1 MIDAERPCAY
11 TESQTVLTVCVY
23 HGDRYPCR
31 IRALTAELAEAKR
44 EKSNTHAKIIRLTEQ
59 SANLEKMRDGVR
71 EKLEAALTERD
82 AALASAREL
91 QRFNDAHRLERDEA
105 RAEAETLRAEYE
117 LAQRTY
123 HSGRAHDKTIGFR
136 QCKAGFCDRMNSVLD
151 RPAPA
156 SAPKVD
162 EERLMENL
170 KDFKTFDNRMH
181 GKPPAPETAPAPKSD
196 EVEIDYS
203 DVERL
208 ANPKIRQDVD
218 WTSGR
223 EARRSYESF
232 YGKPAPETGK
242 CTCPPNSLD
251 VLCPLPIKDHG
262 APAPCKHSW
271 VEEEN
276 EADQRQTACQ
286 KCGAV
291 CSTGSK
297 DPLHQCGCDPP
308 APAAENAPTVVWG
321 PECNCW
327 PPTPPHRHGM
337 SNGTMIVEF
346 GPRRGRER

>member
-1 MIDAERPCAY
+1 MTN
-11 TESQTVLTVCVY
+11 TEWLES
-23 HGDRYPCR
+23 
-31 IRALTAELAEAKR
+31 ELAEER
-44 EKSNTHAKIIRLTEQ
+44 RIR
-59 SANLEKMRDGVR
+59 KMQAEVV
-71 EKLEAALTERD
+71 KEALDSRD
-82 AALASAREL
+82 AALAEVERWKADYDRESKACEENAREM
-91 QRFNDAHRLERDEA
+91 QEA
-105 RAEAETLRAEYE
+105 RAEAEALRAALRAIAGQHGTPDCSGCWWFQHEADIV
-117 LAQRTY
+117 LARL
-123 HSGRAHDKTIGFR
+123 SPPAPDPFDRLKLGD
-136 QCKAGFCDRMNSVLD
+136 AGGTVFAK
-151 RPAPA
+151 PAPA
-156 SAPKVD
+156 PAPKVD